1 MTQLYNVHI
10 NGTKVYVTQY
20 SYIMYTLMVLKSMS
34 MAQLYNV
41 HINGTKVYVTW
52 HSYIMYTLMV
62 LKSMSHDTVI

>member
-1 MTQLYNVHI
+1 
-10 NGTKVYVTQY
+10 
-20 SYIMYTLMVLKSMS
+20 MVLKSMS
-34 MAQLYNV
+34 HDTQLYNV